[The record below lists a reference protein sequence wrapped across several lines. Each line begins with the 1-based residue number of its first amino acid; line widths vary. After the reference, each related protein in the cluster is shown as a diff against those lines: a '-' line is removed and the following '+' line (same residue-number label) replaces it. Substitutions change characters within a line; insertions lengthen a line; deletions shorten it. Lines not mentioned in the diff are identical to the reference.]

1 MFKKI
6 FIITGESSGDKI
18 GSLVIKKLKEK
29 NLDIHFLSIGGENI
43 KSEKIECIFDIKDIA
58 YMGFI
63 DVLKNIFS
71 IKAKINLTVK
81 KILEFNPDV
90 IFSIDSPD
98 FSFRILN
105 KVKNINNKIKKIHLV
120 APQVWAWRE
129 NRKKSLYKF
138 IDHLLLLFP
147 FEKKY
152 FEGFVRN
159 SFVGHPFFDFSVFK
173 ISKLENK
180 DKKYFTLCPGSRNS
194 ELKTFMPIFV
204 EVMKKINVN
213 NNFLFHIPTS
223 ENNKN
228 FINDYLQK
236 SKIDNFI
243 ITTNEKEKNFY
254 IKDSILTISKSGTI
268 TLDICK
274 NQCPL
279 IVVYKTSWLNY
290 LLIKPFVKTK
300 YGNILNIIAQKE
312 IIPELIQDKCNA
324 DEIYKLAKEFIEND
338 LLRKNLVDD
347 YTKILETIIVP
358 DSLEKISNYLIE

>member
-1 MFKKI
+1 MLKKI

-18 GSLVIKKLKEK
+18 ASLVIKKLKEK
-29 NLDIHFLSIGGENI
+29 SLDIQILAIGGENI
-43 KSEKIECIFDIKDIA
+43 KLEKIECIFDIKDIA

-63 DVLKNIFS
+63 DVLKNLFS
-71 IKAKINLTVK
+71 IKEKINLTVK

-98 FSFRILN
+98 FSYRVLN
-105 KVKNINNKIKKIHLV
+105 KVKNINNKIRTVHLV

-129 NRKKSLYKF
+129 NRKKILYKF

-152 FEGFVRN
+152 FEGLIRN

-173 ISKLENK
+173 ISKAEDKN
-180 DKKYFTLCPGSRNS
+180 KKYFTFCPGSRNS
-194 ELKTFMPIFV
+194 ELKTFMPIFIDV
-204 EVMKKINVN
+204 IKKINLN
-213 NNFLFHIPTS
+213 YNFIFHIPTS

-228 FINDYLQK
+228 LINNYLQK

-243 ITTNEKEKNFY
+243 ITTDEIEKNFY
-254 IKDSILTISKSGTI
+254 IKNSILTISKSGTI

-290 LLIKPFVKTK
+290 LLIKPFINTK
-300 YGNILNIIAQKE
+300 FGNILNIIAQKE
-312 IIPELIQDKCNA
+312 VIPELIQVKCNA
-324 DEIYKLAKEFIEND
+324 DEIYKKTKEFIDND
-338 LLRKNLVDD
+338 LLGKKIVTE
-347 YTKILETIIVP
+347 YTKVLETIIVP
-358 DSLEKISNYLIE
+358 DSLEKISNYVIE

>member
-1 MFKKI
+1 MLKKI

-18 GSLVIKKLKEK
+18 GSLVIKKIKEK
-29 NLDIHFLSIGGENI
+29 NLDIQFLAIGGENI
-43 KSEKIECIFDIKDIA
+43 KSEKIDCIFDINDIA

-71 IKAKINLTVK
+71 INAKINFTIK
-81 KILEFNPDV
+81 KILEFKPDV

-98 FSFRILN
+98 FSFRILS
-105 KVKNINNKIKKIHLV
+105 KVKNINHKIKIIHLV

-129 NRKKSLYKF
+129 NRKKILYKF

-152 FEGFVRN
+152 FEGFIRN

-173 ISKLENK
+173 INKLEDKN
-180 DKKYFTLCPGSRNS
+180 KKYLTLCPGSRNS
-194 ELKTFMPIFV
+194 ELKTFMPIFI
-204 EVMKKINVN
+204 EVIKKINLN
-213 NNFLFHIPTS
+213 SNYTFHIPTS

-228 FINDYLQK
+228 LINDYLQK

-243 ITTNEKEKNFY
+243 ITVNEKEKNYY
-254 IKDSILTISKSGTI
+254 IQDSILTISKSGTI

-300 YGNILNIIAQKE
+300 FGNILNIIAQKQ
-312 IIPELIQDKCNA
+312 IIPELIQEKCNS
-324 DEIYKLAKEFIEND
+324 DQIYKKAKEFIDDD
-338 LLRKNLVDD
+338 LLRKNQVHE

-358 DSLEKISNYLIE
+358 DCLDKISNYIIE

>member
-29 NLDIHFLSIGGENI
+29 NLDIHFLAIGGENI

-129 NRKKSLYKF
+129 NRKKNLYKF

-173 ISKLENK
+173 INKSENK

-204 EVMKKINVN
+204 EVMKKINLN

-290 LLIKPFVKTK
+290 LIIKPFVKTK

-358 DSLEKISNYLIE
+358 DSLEKISNYITE

>member
-1 MFKKI
+1 MLKKI

-18 GSLVIKKLKEK
+18 ASLVIKKLKEK
-29 NLDIHFLSIGGENI
+29 SLDIQILAIGGENI
-43 KSEKIECIFDIKDIA
+43 KLEKIECIFDIKDIA

-63 DVLKNIFS
+63 DVLKNLFS
-71 IKAKINLTVK
+71 IKEKINLTVK

-98 FSFRILN
+98 FSYRVLN
-105 KVKNINNKIKKIHLV
+105 KVKNINNKIRTVHLV

-129 NRKKSLYKF
+129 NRKKILYKF

-152 FEGFVRN
+152 FEGLIRN

-173 ISKLENK
+173 INKLEDKN
-180 DKKYFTLCPGSRNS
+180 KKYFTFCPGSRNS
-194 ELKTFMPIFV
+194 ELKTFMPIFIDLI
-204 EVMKKINVN
+204 KKINLN
-213 NNFLFHIPTS
+213 YNFIFHIPTS
-223 ENNKN
+223 KNNKN
-228 FINDYLQK
+228 LINNYLKK

-243 ITTNEKEKNFY
+243 ITTDEIEKNFY
-254 IKDSILTISKSGTI
+254 IKNSILTISKSGTI

-290 LLIKPFVKTK
+290 LLIKPFINTK
-300 YGNILNIIAQKE
+300 FGNILNIIAQKE
-312 IIPELIQDKCNA
+312 VIPELIQGNVMQMKSIKKPRNLLIT
-324 DEIYKLAKEFIEND
+324 IY
-338 LLRKNLVDD
+338 
-347 YTKILETIIVP
+347 
-358 DSLEKISNYLIE
+358 

>member
-1 MFKKI
+1 LPKKI
-6 FIITGESSGDKI
+6 FIITGESSGDKMA
-18 GSLVIKKLKEK
+18 SLIIKKLKEK
-29 NLDIHFLSIGGENI
+29 NLDIRFLAIGGENI
-43 KSEKIECIFDIKDIA
+43 KAEQIDCIFDIKDIA
-58 YMGFI
+58 YMGLI
-63 DVLKNIFS
+63 DVLKNLFL
-71 IKAKINLTVK
+71 IKEKINLTLK

-90 IFSIDSPD
+90 IFSVDSPD
-98 FSFRILN
+98 FSFRIIN
-105 KVKNINNKIKKIHLV
+105 NIKKINNKIKTIHLV

-129 NRKKSLYKF
+129 SRKKILYKF

-152 FEGFVRN
+152 FEGFIRN

-173 ISKLENK
+173 ISKVEDK

-194 ELKTFMPIFV
+194 ELKTFMPIFI
-204 EVMKKINVN
+204 EVIKKINLN
-213 NNFLFHIPTS
+213 NNFIFHIPTS
-223 ENNKN
+223 ENNKHL
-228 FINDYLQK
+228 INDYLQM

-254 IKDSILTISKSGTI
+254 IRDSILTVSKSGTI

-300 YGNILNIIAQKE
+300 FGNIINIIAQKE
-312 IIPELIQDKCNA
+312 IIPELIQEKCNSN
-324 DEIYKLAKEFIEND
+324 EIYNKAKEFIDNEI
-338 LLRKNLVDD
+338 LRKDLVVE
-347 YTKILETIIVP
+347 YTKILQTIIVP
-358 DSLEKISNYLIE
+358 DSLEKISNCVIE

>member
-1 MFKKI
+1 LFKKI

-29 NLDIHFLSIGGENI
+29 NLNIQFLAIGGENI
-43 KSEKIECIFDIKDIA
+43 KSEKIDCIFDIKDIA

-129 NRKKSLYKF
+129 NRKKKLYKF
-138 IDHLLLLFP
+138 IDHLLLLFH

-152 FEGFVRN
+152 FDGFIRN
-159 SFVGHPFFDFSVFK
+159 SFVGHPFFDFSVCK

-204 EVMKKINVN
+204 EVIKKINLKY
-213 NNFLFHIPTS
+213 NFIFHIPSS
-223 ENNKN
+223 EINKN
-228 FINDYLQK
+228 FINDYLKK

-290 LLIKPFVKTK
+290 LIIKPFVKTK

-338 LLRKNLVDD
+338 LLRKKLVDD

-358 DSLEKISNYLIE
+358 DSLEKISNYIIE

>member
-1 MFKKI
+1 MSKKI

-29 NLDIHFLSIGGENI
+29 NFDIQFLAIGGENI

>member
-29 NLDIHFLSIGGENI
+29 NLDIQFLAIGGENI
-43 KSEKIECIFDIKDIA
+43 KSEKIDCIFDIKDIA

-129 NRKKSLYKF
+129 NRKKKLYKF
-138 IDHLLLLFP
+138 IDHLLLLFH

-152 FEGFVRN
+152 FDGFIRN

-358 DSLEKISNYLIE
+358 DSLEKISNYIIE

>member
-1 MFKKI
+1 MLKKI

-29 NLDIHFLSIGGENI
+29 NLDIQFLAIGGENI
-43 KSEKIECIFDIKDIA
+43 KSEKIDCIFDIKDIA

-63 DVLKNIFS
+63 DVLNNIFS

-129 NRKKSLYKF
+129 NRKKILYKF

-152 FEGFVRN
+152 FDGFIRN

-173 ISKLENK
+173 INKLENK
-180 DKKYFTLCPGSRNS
+180 DKKFFTLCPGSRNS

-204 EVMKKINVN
+204 EVIKKINLN
-213 NNFLFHIPTS
+213 NNFIFHIPSS

-236 SKIDNFI
+236 FKIDNFI

-324 DEIYKLAKEFIEND
+324 HEIYKLAKEFIEND

-358 DSLEKISNYLIE
+358 DSLEKISNYITE

>member
-1 MFKKI
+1 LFKKI

-29 NLDIHFLSIGGENI
+29 NLDIQFLAIGGENI
-43 KSEKIECIFDIKDIA
+43 KSEKIDCIFDIKDIA

-63 DVLKNIFS
+63 DVLINIFS
-71 IKAKINLTVK
+71 IKAKIDLTVK
-81 KILEFNPDV
+81 KIVEFNPDV
-90 IFSIDSPD
+90 VFSIDSPD

-129 NRKKSLYKF
+129 NRKKKLYKF

-147 FEKKY
+147 FEKRY
-152 FEGFVRN
+152 FDGFVRN

-173 ISKLENK
+173 INKLENK
-180 DKKYFTLCPGSRNS
+180 DKKYFTLCPGSRS
-194 ELKTFMPIFV
+194 TELKTFMPIFV
-204 EVMKKINVN
+204 EVIKKINLN
-213 NNFLFHIPTS
+213 NNFIFHIPTS

-279 IVVYKTSWLNY
+279 IVVYKTSWLNF

-312 IIPELIQDKCNA
+312 IIPELIQDNCNA

-338 LLRKNLVDD
+338 LLRKNLVDG

-358 DSLEKISNYLIE
+358 DSLEKISNYLTE

>member
-1 MFKKI
+1 LFKKI

-29 NLDIHFLSIGGENI
+29 NLDIQFLAIGGENI

-105 KVKNINNKIKKIHLV
+105 EVKNINNKIKKIHLV

-129 NRKKSLYKF
+129 NRKKKLYKF
-138 IDHLLLLFP
+138 IDHLLLLFH

-152 FEGFVRN
+152 FDGFIRN

-204 EVMKKINVN
+204 EVIKKINLKY
-213 NNFLFHIPTS
+213 NFIFHIPSS
-223 ENNKN
+223 EINKN
-228 FINDYLQK
+228 FINDYLKK

-243 ITTNEKEKNFY
+243 ITTDEKEKNFY

-290 LLIKPFVKTK
+290 LIIKPFVKTK

-324 DEIYKLAKEFIEND
+324 DEIYKLAKEFVEND

-347 YTKILETIIVP
+347 YTKILETIIVS
-358 DSLEKISNYLIE
+358 DSLEKISNYIIE

>member
-1 MFKKI
+1 LLKKI

-29 NLDIHFLSIGGENI
+29 NLDIQFLAIGGENI
-43 KSEKIECIFDIKDIA
+43 KSEKIDCIFDIKDIA

-63 DVLKNIFS
+63 DVLINIFS
-71 IKAKINLTVK
+71 IKAKIDLTVK
-81 KILEFNPDV
+81 KIVEFNPDV
-90 IFSIDSPD
+90 VFSIDSPD

-129 NRKKSLYKF
+129 NRKKKLYKF

-152 FEGFVRN
+152 FDGFVRN

-204 EVMKKINVN
+204 EVIKKINLN
-213 NNFLFHIPTS
+213 NNFIFHIPTS

-236 SKIDNFI
+236 SRIDNFI

-358 DSLEKISNYLIE
+358 DSLEKISNYITE

>member
-1 MFKKI
+1 
-6 FIITGESSGDKI
+6 
-18 GSLVIKKLKEK
+18 
-29 NLDIHFLSIGGENI
+29 
-43 KSEKIECIFDIKDIA
+43 
-58 YMGFI
+58 MGFI

-90 IFSIDSPD
+90 ILSIDSPD

-129 NRKKSLYKF
+129 NRKKKLYKF
-138 IDHLLLLFP
+138 IDHLLLLFH

-152 FEGFVRN
+152 FDGFIRN

-204 EVMKKINVN
+204 EVIKKINLKY
-213 NNFLFHIPTS
+213 NFIFHIPSS
-223 ENNKN
+223 EINKN
-228 FINDYLQK
+228 FINDYLKK

-290 LLIKPFVKTK
+290 LIIKPFVKTK

-358 DSLEKISNYLIE
+358 DSLEKISNYIIE

>member
-1 MFKKI
+1 LRKRI

-18 GSLVIKKLKEK
+18 ASLIIKKLKEK
-29 NLDIHFLSIGGENI
+29 ILDIQFLAVGGENI
-43 KSEKIECIFDIKDIA
+43 KSEKIDCIFDVKDIA

-63 DVLKNIFS
+63 DVIKNLFS
-71 IKAKINLTVK
+71 IKKKINLTVK

-90 IFSIDSPD
+90 IFSVDSPD
-98 FSFRILN
+98 FSFRILK
-105 KVKNINNKIKKIHLV
+105 KVKNINNKIRTIHLV

-129 NRKKSLYKF
+129 NRKKILYKF

-147 FEKKY
+147 FEIKY
-152 FEGFVRN
+152 FEGFIKN

-173 ISKLENK
+173 INKLENK
-180 DKKYFTLCPGSRNS
+180 NKKYFTLCPGSRNS
-194 ELKTFMPIFV
+194 ELKTFMPIFI
-204 EVMKKINVN
+204 EVIKKINLN
-213 NNFLFHIPTS
+213 SNFTFHIPTS

-228 FINDYLQK
+228 LINDYLQK

-243 ITTNEKEKNFY
+243 ITVDEKEKNSY
-254 IKDSILTISKSGTI
+254 IQDSILTISKSGTI

-300 YGNILNIIAQKE
+300 FGNILNIIAQKQ
-312 IIPELIQDKCNA
+312 IIPELIQEKCKS
-324 DEIYKLAKEFIEND
+324 DQIYKKAKEFIDDD
-338 LLRKNLVDD
+338 LLRKNQVHE

-358 DSLEKISNYLIE
+358 DCLDKISNYIIE